1 MNELSKS
8 QIELSSIGKLSLFK
22 NLNEEELKIVNDV
35 LLIEYVKKGD
45 LVFQEGDAGEEI
57 YIHYSGAISAY
68 GEQSDGN
75 KRWLFNINQGEFFG
89 EMSIISNEPRSVT
102 VKAASDSVLIILKKD
117 DFYRILSQRPITGY
131 KILRAIGI
139 IENQWLVRSAKSYH
153 DLIRWGED
161 ASRRAITDEMT
172 GIYNRSF
179 LEESVKER
187 FSNKSMYLRVMSMM
201 MIDLDMIH
209 GINSRYGQ
217 KAGDT
222 VIIAAAEILRSCMR
236 SGDIPARLSGDEF
249 AVLLPDT
256 DIKDAA
262 NVAERIRGTI
272 EKKVIEIPA
281 ESDSGEKISLS
292 ICASIGVSL
301 APAYAGTPEEL
312 MDTADTALRKAK
324 KLGRNRVEVY
334 G

>member
-1 MNELSKS
+1 MNELSKP
-8 QIELSSIGKLSLFK
+8 QIELSSLGKLTLFK
-22 NLNEEELKIVNDV
+22 NLDEEELKIVNDV
-35 LLIEYVKKGD
+35 LLIKNVKKGD
-45 LVFQEGDAGEEI
+45 LIFQEGDIGEEI
-57 YIHYSGAISAY
+57 FIHYSGAVSAY
-68 GEQSDGN
+68 GAQSDGN
-75 KRWLFNINQGEFFG
+75 IRWLFNINQGEFFG
-89 EMSIISNEPRSVT
+89 EMSIISDEPRSVT
-102 VKAASDSVLIILKKD
+102 VKAASDSVLIIFKKD
-117 DFYRILSQRPITGY
+117 EFFKIISQRPMTGY

-153 DLIRWGED
+153 DLIRWGEN

-187 FSNKSMYLRVMSMM
+187 FNNQSMKLRVMSMM
-201 MIDLDMIH
+201 MMDLDMIH
-209 GINSRYGQ
+209 EINSRYGQ

-256 DIKDAA
+256 EIKDAA
-262 NVAERIRGTI
+262 NVAERIRQTI
-272 EKKVIEIPA
+272 EKKMIEIPTVP
-281 ESDSGEKISLS
+281 DSGEHIVIS
-292 ICASIGVSL
+292 ICISIGISL
-301 APAYAGTPEEL
+301 APVHAKTLEEL

-324 KLGRNRVEVY
+324 SLGRNRVEIY